1 MSVSLDVQ
9 LIDPSADEDR
19 VDALASQ
26 LRRELLEMDIEDVRR
41 RSAGAAP
48 EGTRALELAAVG
60 ALIVTMQQSS
70 ELLIRVV
77 GAVREWLKR
86 DPEPARTVKL
96 TIGDRTIELSAASSE
111 QQDRLISEFVRAV
124 EPGTGDGQ

>member
-9 LIDPSADEDR
+9 LVDPSADEER

-26 LRRELLEMDIEDVRR
+26 LRRELLEMDVEDVRR

-48 EGTRALELAAVG
+48 DGTRALELAAVG

-111 QQDRLISEFVRAV
+111 QQDRLITEFVRAV

>member
-1 MSVSLDVQ
+1 
-9 LIDPSADEDR
+9 
-19 VDALASQ
+19 
-26 LRRELLEMDIEDVRR
+26 
-41 RSAGAAP
+41 
-48 EGTRALELAAVG
+48 
-60 ALIVTMQQSS
+60 MQQSS

-111 QQDRLISEFVRAV
+111 QQDRLITEFVRAV